1 MPGLATSVCQAVS
14 RRLGWTASSD
24 LLRLPDELLYHI
36 CVDVA
41 EADKQARMRG
51 DWTLRALLDDPSEH
65 IFEGVD
71 KAAATRQDWARL
83 CALVDLLRA
92 KPHLGQYIQHLDA
105 LAEIAYAKFAELNFT
120 WPAEVDGVLVRLLAM
135 SPNLKSIDVFPVKKK
150 DVASMKW
157 LDYTLRHI
165 VFPFLSYRK
174 IPSRVRI
181 SIENFQW
188 HGRILAHHRHAAVV
202 GNTSLSITEG
212 GLDDAD
218 SWRHLPLSCPKLQHL
233 TLAPPALPLCLS
245 KGLAPSTLQ
254 SLTIRTSAMLMEH
267 AVKDR
272 DLLEKFWIDRYQPFL
287 AALHQLPAL
296 ERIQLDLAPFN
307 ADVLRALGHVAPA
320 LRELVFDGPAW
331 RSTAVRDP
339 ETDADIL
346 DAISSLNMLRRV
358 ELLTVPDDDE
368 PDVLPATKAYCKTR
382 GIELLIVPEALE
394 DEEDESEGEDFEDD
408 EKRSGDVMGEA
419 AGAQAC
425 AVFEFSPSSSSSA
438 HGPHRAITASQDPP
452 TAACPPYILYEP
464 ASPKASRPLTP
475 RAMSSPILRLP
486 EELLDLISGFVV
498 ELEGDGVVTTLAL
511 FSTCRRLLPSARRAL
526 WSDPT
531 RSQRL
536 RNWHQAL
543 HFQNTLLKKPGL
555 GRLIVRLDWLVDV
568 QSAFYRQKVEELL
581 IENWTRH
588 LLSTCPGLRSL
599 AVFPCV
605 DSKWPAELAS
615 LPSLR
620 HLTVA
625 ARSVV
630 PWVGEDWIN
639 HLDFLG
645 TLDVSRLVSLTL
657 RDLYLEEPD
666 PSPEIVLPPLALC
679 LEEIDLLPEATW
691 RLLPL
696 SLRNVRRLTVRPR
709 NSTGLDF
716 VTSLIPP
723 ELESLVIEPLFSI
736 DTMSDS
742 VADHDEEDMDHL
754 SFPFTELREL
764 RYLRHLV
771 LRSILIDFDDFQ
783 LLTKAAP
790 NLEYLDLKNSR
801 WDDYWWDRPPNKANM
816 ILSNSLDGL
825 PCLRFLDLG
834 FLPVANYRSPMRPLT
849 EYCAER
855 GIECQ
860 WRPLAGPLPGHEE
873 AGDPGEII
881 DPGPLDKQDEVGADL
896 RHPRAI
902 LQREPQL
909 GDVDPSDA
917 LVEDPFGWAPSS
929 RETTP
934 FDEVLSKSFLENVSN
949 LSDADSSSTPSP
961 PSSPDY
967 LPAPLDDPRLASD
980 YEARDTV
987 DEPDEEPW
995 WDWRRPCDFEAAD
1008 KAWMEL
1014 EKDVEA
1020 GTFPF
1025 P

>member
-1 MPGLATSVCQAVS
+1 MVADTLLQLATSVCQAVS

-51 DWTLRALLDDPSEH
+51 DWSRQVPVPCEAGATKRLHVDANDSQSLASMSRTCRRLRGPALRALLDDPSEH

-105 LAEIAYAKFAELNFT
+105 LAEIAYAKFAELNST

-339 ETDADIL
+339 ETDVDIL

-382 GIELLIVPEALE
+382 GIGLLIVPEALE

-419 AGAQAC
+419 AGAQA
-425 AVFEFSPSSSSSA
+425 
-438 HGPHRAITASQDPP
+438 
-452 TAACPPYILYEP
+452 
-464 ASPKASRPLTP
+464 
-475 RAMSSPILRLP
+475 
-486 EELLDLISGFVV
+486 
-498 ELEGDGVVTTLAL
+498 
-511 FSTCRRLLPSARRAL
+511 
-526 WSDPT
+526 
-531 RSQRL
+531 
-536 RNWHQAL
+536 
-543 HFQNTLLKKPGL
+543 
-555 GRLIVRLDWLVDV
+555 
-568 QSAFYRQKVEELL
+568 
-581 IENWTRH
+581 
-588 LLSTCPGLRSL
+588 
-599 AVFPCV
+599 
-605 DSKWPAELAS
+605 
-615 LPSLR
+615 
-620 HLTVA
+620 
-625 ARSVV
+625 
-630 PWVGEDWIN
+630 
-639 HLDFLG
+639 
-645 TLDVSRLVSLTL
+645 
-657 RDLYLEEPD
+657 
-666 PSPEIVLPPLALC
+666 
-679 LEEIDLLPEATW
+679 
-691 RLLPL
+691 
-696 SLRNVRRLTVRPR
+696 
-709 NSTGLDF
+709 
-716 VTSLIPP
+716 
-723 ELESLVIEPLFSI
+723 
-736 DTMSDS
+736 
-742 VADHDEEDMDHL
+742 
-754 SFPFTELREL
+754 
-764 RYLRHLV
+764 
-771 LRSILIDFDDFQ
+771 
-783 LLTKAAP
+783 
-790 NLEYLDLKNSR
+790 
-801 WDDYWWDRPPNKANM
+801 
-816 ILSNSLDGL
+816 
-825 PCLRFLDLG
+825 
-834 FLPVANYRSPMRPLT
+834 
-849 EYCAER
+849 
-855 GIECQ
+855 
-860 WRPLAGPLPGHEE
+860 
-873 AGDPGEII
+873 
-881 DPGPLDKQDEVGADL
+881 
-896 RHPRAI
+896 
-902 LQREPQL
+902 
-909 GDVDPSDA
+909 
-917 LVEDPFGWAPSS
+917 
-929 RETTP
+929 
-934 FDEVLSKSFLENVSN
+934 
-949 LSDADSSSTPSP
+949 
-961 PSSPDY
+961 
-967 LPAPLDDPRLASD
+967 
-980 YEARDTV
+980 
-987 DEPDEEPW
+987 
-995 WDWRRPCDFEAAD
+995 
-1008 KAWMEL
+1008 
-1014 EKDVEA
+1014 
-1020 GTFPF
+1020 
-1025 P
+1025 

>member
-1 MPGLATSVCQAVS
+1 
-14 RRLGWTASSD
+14 
-24 LLRLPDELLYHI
+24 
-36 CVDVA
+36 
-41 EADKQARMRG
+41 
-51 DWTLRALLDDPSEH
+51 
-65 IFEGVD
+65 
-71 KAAATRQDWARL
+71 
-83 CALVDLLRA
+83 
-92 KPHLGQYIQHLDA
+92 
-105 LAEIAYAKFAELNFT
+105 
-120 WPAEVDGVLVRLLAM
+120 
-135 SPNLKSIDVFPVKKK
+135 
-150 DVASMKW
+150 
-157 LDYTLRHI
+157 
-165 VFPFLSYRK
+165 
-174 IPSRVRI
+174 
-181 SIENFQW
+181 
-188 HGRILAHHRHAAVV
+188 
-202 GNTSLSITEG
+202 
-212 GLDDAD
+212 
-218 SWRHLPLSCPKLQHL
+218 
-233 TLAPPALPLCLS
+233 
-245 KGLAPSTLQ
+245 
-254 SLTIRTSAMLMEH
+254 
-267 AVKDR
+267 
-272 DLLEKFWIDRYQPFL
+272 
-287 AALHQLPAL
+287 
-296 ERIQLDLAPFN
+296 
-307 ADVLRALGHVAPA
+307 
-320 LRELVFDGPAW
+320 
-331 RSTAVRDP
+331 
-339 ETDADIL
+339 
-346 DAISSLNMLRRV
+346 
-358 ELLTVPDDDE
+358 
-368 PDVLPATKAYCKTR
+368 
-382 GIELLIVPEALE
+382 
-394 DEEDESEGEDFEDD
+394 
-408 EKRSGDVMGEA
+408 
-419 AGAQAC
+419 
-425 AVFEFSPSSSSSA
+425 
-438 HGPHRAITASQDPP
+438 
-452 TAACPPYILYEP
+452 
-464 ASPKASRPLTP
+464 
-475 RAMSSPILRLP
+475 MSSPILRLP

-873 AGDPGEII
+873 AGNPGEII